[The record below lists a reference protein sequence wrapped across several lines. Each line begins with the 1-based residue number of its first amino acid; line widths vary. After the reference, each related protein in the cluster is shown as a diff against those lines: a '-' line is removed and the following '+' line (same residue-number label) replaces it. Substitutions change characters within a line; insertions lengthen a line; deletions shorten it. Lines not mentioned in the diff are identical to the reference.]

1 MKRGE
6 LCCFSYQNK
15 LLIKRVIG
23 LPGDKIYIDENNM
36 AYPASAYI
44 QAAYDRAG
52 IDRPFGEC
60 LDDFK
65 EPVPLGQL
73 LAVLDSYVE

>member
-1 MKRGE
+1 
-6 LCCFSYQNK
+6 
-15 LLIKRVIG
+15 
-23 LPGDKIYIDENNM
+23 M

-52 IDRPFGEC
+52 IDRPIGKC

-65 EPVPLGQL
+65 ESVPLGKL
-73 LAVLDSYVE
+73 LALLDSYVE